1 MHQNSNLISSQ
12 LADDFGFREWHH
24 SCFNC
29 GNTRRSLRRTDR
41 DGLLCKPCRGA
52 I

>member
-1 MHQNSNLISSQ
+1 MTKNSNLISSQ
-12 LADDFGFREWHH
+12 PADFGYREWHH

-29 GNTRRSLRRTDR
+29 GNDRRSLRRVAG
-41 DGLLCKPCRGA
+41 DGLLCRPCRGA